1 MEGFYRSEIIWCFIG
16 IVMLM
21 SEFIC
26 PGFVILFFGIGALA
40 VALICMFTGISINA
54 QILIFLVVSLI
65 TLFSLRKWVK
75 NVFRGIA
82 TCKNRMQKN
91 IDSYVGE
98 TAKVVEEI
106 KVNSTG
112 RIEFHGTT
120 WNAISP
126 TDIPKGTTV
135 VIEEQNNLTFK
146 VRPFTGD
153 NKNGI

>member
-1 MEGFYRSEIIWCFIG
+1 MEGFFKPEIIWCFIG

-40 VALICMFTGISINA
+40 VALICVFAAISINA
-54 QILIFLVVSLI
+54 QILIFLAVSLI
-65 TLFSLRKWVK
+65 ALFSLRKWVQ
-75 NVFRGIA
+75 NAFRGFT

-106 KVNSTG
+106 KANSTG

-120 WNAISP
+120 WNAISS

-135 VIEEQNNLTFK
+135 IIEEQNNLTFK
-146 VRPFTGD
+146 VKPYG
-153 NKNGI
+153 GHQE